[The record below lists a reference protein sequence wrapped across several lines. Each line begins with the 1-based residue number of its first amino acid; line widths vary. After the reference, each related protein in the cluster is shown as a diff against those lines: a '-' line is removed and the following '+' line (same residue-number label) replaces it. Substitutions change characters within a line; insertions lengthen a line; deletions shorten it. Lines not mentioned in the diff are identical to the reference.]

1 VAEVLE
7 RYRALVAAGEI
18 EADPAQA
25 EVVERLARLASVL
38 DETASARRGGALAW
52 LFGKATPAEPL
63 KGLYVWGGVGR
74 GKTMLMDLFYEAV
87 PSTVRKRRVHF
98 HAFMN
103 DVHDRIF
110 RHRNAVKAGTAKG
123 DDPIPPVAD
132 ALADEATLLCF
143 DEFSVTDIADAML
156 LGRLF
161 TRLFE
166 DGVVV
171 VATSNVEPDRLYE
184 NGLNRALFLPF
195 LALLKRHVEI
205 VRLESRTDY
214 RLEKLS
220 ALATYFV
227 GTGKAARHALDAAFL
242 RLTGTARGR
251 PRTLAV
257 KGREVVVAEAA
268 MGVARMSFAE
278 LCGQPLGPADYLAI
292 AAAFHTLVLDDVPVL
307 RPEQRNEAKRFIMLI
322 DTLYDRGVKLVV
334 SAAAE
339 PGGLYPAQDGREAFE
354 FERTASRLVEMRSE
368 EYLARPHAATA
379 ARPVPVET

>member
-1 VAEVLE
+1 
-7 RYRALVAAGEI
+7 
-18 EADPAQA
+18 
-25 EVVERLARLASVL
+25 
-38 DETASARRGGALAW
+38 
-52 LFGKATPAEPL
+52 
-63 KGLYVWGGVGR
+63 
-74 GKTMLMDLFYEAV
+74 
-87 PSTVRKRRVHF
+87 
-98 HAFMN
+98 
-103 DVHDRIF
+103 
-110 RHRNAVKAGTAKG
+110 
-123 DDPIPPVAD
+123 
-132 ALADEATLLCF
+132 
-143 DEFSVTDIADAML
+143 
-156 LGRLF
+156 
-161 TRLFE
+161 
-166 DGVVV
+166 

-307 RPEQRNEAKRFIMLI
+307 RPEQRNEAKRFIM
-322 DTLYDRGVKLVV
+322 
-334 SAAAE
+334 
-339 PGGLYPAQDGREAFE
+339 
-354 FERTASRLVEMRSE
+354 
-368 EYLARPHAATA
+368 
-379 ARPVPVET
+379 